1 MSVIET
7 QDFYFA
13 APDYTA
19 IAHIEKNNGIFSIK
33 ADTVRNKTLQAV
45 GSEHESIESA
55 LEELIRM
62 ILNNYKQVIKMSCSE
77 TFIAMGQIE
86 EILARL
92 QLTFEIEK
100 G

>member
-7 QDFYFA
+7 QDFFFA

-33 ADTVRNKTLQAV
+33 ADTVKNKTLQAV

-62 ILNNYKQVIKMSCSE
+62 ILNNYKQILKISCSE
-77 TFIAMGQIE
+77 NFISINRIKGILAKMQLTCEIE
-86 EILARL
+86 EC
-92 QLTFEIEK
+92 
-100 G
+100 